1 VAGRSTVAKL
11 PQPIRE
17 EVDAAIK
24 RGATIDDIVAR
35 LRELGADHVSRSA
48 VGRYTQQFREF
59 AAQQR
64 QIASVSQAVASEFG
78 DADDLQGRFMIQ
90 LLNSVI
96 TRAILPVASGEEI
109 ELDGKELHYL
119 ARAVKDVASAA
130 KTDVDREAKI
140 RDETKK
146 RAREEA
152 AAAAESAGRTAGA
165 SEATIEAIKR
175 KILGID

>member
-1 VAGRSTVAKL
+1 MAGRSTIDQL
-11 PQPIRE
+11 PPVIRQ

-24 RGATIDDIVAR
+24 RGATIDEIVAQ
-35 LRELGADHVSRSA
+35 LRDMGADHISRSA
-48 VGRYTQQFREF
+48 VGRYSKQFRDL
-59 AAQQR
+59 ADQQR
-64 QIASVSQAVASEFG
+64 QISSVAQAFGKEFG
-78 DADDLQGRFMIQ
+78 HADDLQGRFMIQ

-96 TRAILPVASGEEI
+96 TRAVLPIASGEEI
-109 ELDGKELHYL
+109 EIDGKELHYL

-165 SEATIEAIKR
+165 SEETIEAIKR

>member
-1 VAGRSTVAKL
+1 VAGRSSIDKL
-11 PQPIRE
+11 PSRVRE

-24 RGATIDDIVAR
+24 RGATIDDIVER
-35 LRELGADHVSRSA
+35 LRELGADHISRSA
-48 VGRYTQQFREF
+48 VGRYSQQFREF

-64 QIASVSQAVASEFG
+64 QISSVAQAFANEFG
-78 DADDLQGRFMIQ
+78 EAEDRQGRFMIQ
-90 LLNSVI
+90 ALTSVI
-96 TRAILPVASGEEI
+96 TRAILPVASGDEI

-119 ARAVKDVASAA
+119 ARAVKDVASAS

-140 RDETKK
+140 REETRK

-152 AAAAESAGRTAGA
+152 AAAAESAGRSAGA
-165 SEATIEAIKR
+165 TPETIEAIKR